1 MSFTDRAILSAINHV
16 LRQERWAVERLRP
29 FSGSRMLLAAP
40 PLRLFW
46 QIDEQGCFDLGDVD
60 ALPDVTLT
68 FPSDAPARFLVDRES
83 LFSSVK
89 LAGSADL
96 AEALAFV
103 FRNLRW
109 DVEGEIA
116 QMLGDIPAHRLVMLL
131 SGAARQAR
139 SGLQRAADN
148 LAEYASEDSG
158 LVVPGRETAAFASAV
173 DELRNDA
180 ARLEKRIARLCV

>member
-16 LRQERWAVERLRP
+16 LRQERWALERLRP
-29 FSGSRMLLAAP
+29 FSGSRMLLVAP

-60 ALPDVTLT
+60 ASSDVTLT

-89 LAGSADL
+89 LSGSADL

-109 DVEGEIA
+109 DFEGEVA
-116 QMLGDIPAHRLVMLL
+116 RMLGDIPAHRLVMLL
-131 SGAARQAR
+131 SSAVRQAR

-173 DELRNDA
+173 DELRNDV
-180 ARLEKRIARLCV
+180 ARLEKRIARLRA